1 MKKKLTRLSVVCFPV
16 FTLYYNFFFIK
27 NKNQQS
33 LQMYLQTLRQAINSL
48 TRYFPFATKANK
60 RKKV

>member
-16 FTLYYNFFFIK
+16 FTLYYNFFIK

-33 LQMYLQTLRQAINSL
+33 LQMYLQTLGEAINSL